1 METLSSGADLVGRQF
16 RSGNQNV
23 QAGSAF
29 ERRAMGDTKNRQ
41 RSLGVYLPLPS
52 AILRVIDVDARSN

>member
-1 METLSSGADLVGRQF
+1 METLFSGADLVGRQF

-29 ERRAMGDTKNRQ
+29 ERRAMGDIKEPGAIFGRILAVP
-41 RSLGVYLPLPS
+41 LGN
-52 AILRVIDVDARSN
+52 IESN